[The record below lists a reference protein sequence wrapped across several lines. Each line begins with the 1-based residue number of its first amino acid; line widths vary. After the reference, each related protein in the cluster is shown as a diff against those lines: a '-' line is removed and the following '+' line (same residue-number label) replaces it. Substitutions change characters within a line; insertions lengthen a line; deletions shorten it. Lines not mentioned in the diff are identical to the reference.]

1 MAWVIVVIGYLLG
14 SLPTGYIAGRMTSG
28 KDIRQIGDA
37 NMGAANVFREMGR
50 SAGILVGLADIAKG
64 ALAVI
69 LAQTALLSE
78 PFILLTGLAAVL
90 GHNFP
95 IFLGF
100 RGGRGVSTTI
110 GILLVVYTVPALI
123 MALPCV
129 ATLWLTKK
137 VTPAMAVFYV
147 PLSVLGWWLGLP
159 ALLIAYSV
167 TLPVLVGLTHFAR
180 VRFPRRGQL

>member
-1 MAWVIVVIGYLLG
+1 MTWVIVVIGYLLG

-28 KDIRQIGDA
+28 KDIRRMGDA

-50 SAGILVGLADIAKG
+50 STGILVGLADAAKG

-100 RGGRGVSTTI
+100 RGGRGVSTSI
-110 GILLVVYTVPALI
+110 GILFVVYTVPSSNHDSALRCYSFAHQKGDSSHGCI
-123 MALPCV
+123 LCPTFISGMV
-129 ATLWLTKK
+129 DRS
-137 VTPAMAVFYV
+137 AV
-147 PLSVLGWWLGLP
+147 
-159 ALLIAYSV
+159 IANR
-167 TLPVLVGLTHFAR
+167 L
-180 VRFPRRGQL
+180 